1 MAMEILALSLL
12 KSLAGT
18 CLKFYLGYLFSAG
31 GIDATKSD
39 LGYKIPSW
47 YMNPGRQATA
57 FYAYGTSVE
66 GDEFASLEDARQQA
80 VNQMATLMRRSHQRI
95 INDEIRYDQSSIK
108 QKRLVELFLRGEH
121 LDDFILCDAKLDKK
135 KIVKVKG
142 TPPDLR
148 AFVRLKLDAADYLA
162 HQEKTLRELRNKLT
176 HQKSDDIMA
185 EMEAEME
192 ALKTLDVPADIPVS
206 EPTGPMEADQPSDM
220 APIATTPPPPAPAV
234 APGSSVF
241 DAMEGELDNVK

>member
-1 MAMEILALSLL
+1 MEILALSLL

-18 CLKFYLGYLFSAG
+18 CLKFYLGYLFSSG
-31 GIDATKSD
+31 GIDASKSD

-66 GDEFASLEDARQQA
+66 GDEFTSLEDARKQA
-80 VNQMATLMRRSHQRI
+80 ANQMATLMRRSHQRI

-121 LDDFILCDAKLDKK
+121 LDEFILSHAKLDKK
-135 KIVKVKG
+135 SIVKVKS

-148 AFVRLKLDAADYLA
+148 AFVRLKLDADDYLA
-162 HQEKTLRELRNKLT
+162 HQDKTLRELRTKLT

-185 EMEAEME
+185 EMEAEMA
-192 ALKTLDVPADIPVS
+192 ALKTLDVPVDTPAS
-206 EPTGPMEADQPSDM
+206 EPSG
-220 APIATTPPPPAPAV
+220 PIATEQLPAPAPASPPLPEPV
-234 APGSSVF
+234 APGNSVF